1 MRVLMIDD
9 EKHIADTLVMIL
21 QMSGW
26 EATAAYDG
34 KGALQRLDSFRPRVV
49 ISDVIMP
56 GMNGIEVCKEIQSR
70 YPACHIFLSS
80 GRPASSELVDEA
92 EQEGFHWELLAKP
105 IGPQELLQKLEPF
118 STE

>member
-1 MRVLMIDD
+1 MRVLVIDD

-34 KGALQRLDSFRPRVV
+34 KGALQRLDAFRPRVV

-80 GRPASSELVDEA
+80 GRPTTTELVNEA
-92 EQEGFHWELLAKP
+92 EREGFHWELLAKP
-105 IGPQELLQKLEPF
+105 IEPQELLEKLEPF